1 MLKLKPLVVGA
12 ILSDGQRVEIPPQ
25 NEVDAIAYV
34 ESLYNGKVVSWLY
47 GV

>member
-25 NEVDAIAYV
+25 NEVDAIAYIK
-34 ESLYNGKVVSWLY
+34 SQYSGRVVSWLY